1 MGRRTLPPRRRVPFR
16 RAGGWARR
24 VLARVLAGAGRKLG
38 PRVARVRRVRLCW
51 ELFQCGRL
59 QVGGRGEG
67 EGPWSAAR
75 VIIWPQ
81 PDPPQPPPGLW
92 LRAES
97 GVSLWVLSWGPPGRG
112 CLQVGPGP
120 AGRPGVGGGRAG
132 PGARGRGSLCGTGT
146 GSEGRR
152 WDGARRRR
160 GGQDCAGLGAW
171 CRLGFA
177 LGPGHGR
184 GAVWDGGQQQWPSLG
199 ASAAGACGR
208 CGGQKARHKRRAKK
222 QKDIFRI
229 SLGTELQS
237 PASSELDETEET
249 LAQMDKLRHGAP
261 SSRTGPLRATH
272 SQAATKR
279 ACSRLSLMSL
289 FYL

>member
-1 MGRRTLPPRRRVPFR
+1 MGRRTLPPRRRVSFR

-67 EGPWSAAR
+67 EGPRSATR

-112 CLQVGPGP
+112 CLQAGPGP
-120 AGRPGVGGGRAG
+120 AGRPGVGGAPGRAWCEGEGLSLRDRDRLWGEALGWCAEEAGRPGLRGAGGLVPAWARPG
-132 PGARGRGSLCGTGT
+132 PGPRPGGCL
-146 GSEGRR
+146 GRR
-152 WDGARRRR
+152 SAAMAVPGGFCSWSLREVRRAEGKR
-160 GGQDCAGLGAW
+160 QEAGKETKRHFQNL
-171 CRLGFA
+171 
-177 LGPGHGR
+177 PGH
-184 GAVWDGGQQQWPSLG
+184 
-199 ASAAGACGR
+199 
-208 CGGQKARHKRRAKK
+208 
-222 QKDIFRI
+222 
-229 SLGTELQS
+229 
-237 PASSELDETEET
+237 
-249 LAQMDKLRHGAP
+249 
-261 SSRTGPLRATH
+261 
-272 SQAATKR
+272 
-279 ACSRLSLMSL
+279 
-289 FYL
+289 